1 MLNDYPSSLLPDKL
15 KSMLKQQDIKNIN
28 ELDNNVTKWYFI
40 KWMMMI
46 TMCIVLISAMITDS
60 NFILFVSF
68 GILAMYFIAKYQE
81 KHSENELQDYLINLQ
96 IFIALYEGED
106 KDVN

>member
-1 MLNDYPSSLLPDKL
+1 MLNEYPSSLLPDKL

-46 TMCIVLISAMITDS
+46 TTCIGLISAMITDS
-60 NFILFVSF
+60 NFILFLSF
-68 GILAMYFIAKYQE
+68 GILAIYFIAKYRE
-81 KHSENELQDYLINLQ
+81 KHSESELQDYLINLQ

>member
-1 MLNDYPSSLLPDKL
+1 MLNEYPSSLLPDKL

-60 NFILFVSF
+60 NFILFLSF
-68 GILAMYFIAKYQE
+68 GILAIYFIAKYRE
-81 KHSENELQDYLINLQ
+81 KHSESELQDYLINLQ